1 MTPTR
6 RRGYAAF
13 LTLAI
18 SAAPLFV
25 GAQQQTLPL
34 RQSKL
39 DASAA
44 DPRFSIP
51 LDSTADG
58 RWIGGGAALPR
69 WDIEGQWAYFQYALD
84 PKPVVAGRPD
94 DPWWRISRDGTR
106 IESVQPSD
114 ALAVPGQV
122 QYTRDGKRAVYFHR
136 GELRFWRDGAPS
148 SKLILSRADPLQP
161 RWSADE
167 REVRYIDG
175 GALYGI
181 DPESGVLHQ
190 ITRPYVIKDAPKSTP
205 LAEELKREQR
215 EIFDFVKKQRAD
227 SDSAVARMRRER
239 TPMPIVTPAKQT
251 DQVSSI
257 DLSPDGKY

>member
-1 MTPTR
+1 MSATIR
-6 RRGYAAF
+6 RRAALLVLF
-13 LTLAI
+13 AVAVPLAT
-18 SAAPLFV
+18 
-25 GAQQQTLPL
+25 AQSQQTLPL

-69 WDIEGQWAYFQYALD
+69 WDIEGKWAYFQYALD

-122 QYTRDGKRAVYFHR
+122 QYTRDG
-136 GELRFWRDGAPS
+136 
-148 SKLILSRADPLQP
+148 
-161 RWSADE
+161 
-167 REVRYIDG
+167 
-175 GALYGI
+175 
-181 DPESGVLHQ
+181 
-190 ITRPYVIKDAPKSTP
+190 
-205 LAEELKREQR
+205 
-215 EIFDFVKKQRAD
+215 
-227 SDSAVARMRRER
+227 
-239 TPMPIVTPAKQT
+239 
-251 DQVSSI
+251 
-257 DLSPDGKY
+257 